1 VAGFV
6 ASSAKTSSAK
16 TFWLGIFKHLVCAA
30 LVAGAGLGG
39 WYWWTAARFI
49 ETTDNAYVEAD
60 ISAISPQVSGYI
72 RDLPVESN
80 QPVRKGDVLAVLEDE
95 EYAAKVQEAS
105 AAVDL
110 ATAAVA
116 TAAAR
121 IAQAVASVDAASA
134 AVASAEAERTRTRRD
149 LERSAVLVSRE
160 GVSRRQYDE
169 READAHKGDAAYN
182 GAVAALA
189 ADRKRILTLEAEMRE
204 ASARVQQAEV
214 RLRLARIDQ
223 ERTVVR
229 SPVDGVVGNRGA
241 QIGQF
246 VRAGTLMM
254 AVVPLDTVHIV
265 ANFKE
270 TQLSR
275 MKIGQRVRIT
285 VDAYADRDL
294 FGRIESLAP
303 ASGSRFSVLPPD
315 NATGNFTKIVQ
326 RVPVRIALE
335 PENRQAGI
343 LRPGLS
349 VEASIDTREA
359 AGGTAP
365 AFGALAAPVNG
376 KAAP

>member
-1 VAGFV
+1 M
-6 ASSAKTSSAK
+6 
-16 TFWLGIFKHLVCAA
+16 
-30 LVAGAGLGG
+30 AGAGLGG

-376 KAAP
+376 KASP

>member
-1 VAGFV
+1 VAV
-6 ASSAKTSSAK
+6 LAVSSDGTR
-16 TFWLGIFKHLVCAA
+16 LGIFKQAVCAA
-30 LVAGAGLGG
+30 LVACAGLGG
-39 WYWWTAARFI
+39 WYWWTAARFV

-72 RDLPVESN
+72 RDLPVEAN
-80 QPVRKGDVLAVLEDE
+80 QPVGKGDVLAVLEDE
-95 EYAAKVQEAS
+95 EYVAKVQEAA

-121 IAQAVASVDAASA
+121 IAQASASIDAASA

-149 LERSAVLVSRE
+149 LERSTVLVSRE
-160 GVSRRQYDE
+160 GLSRRQFDE
-169 READAHKGDAAYN
+169 READAHKGDAAYT
-182 GAVAALA
+182 GALAVLA

-204 ASARVQQAEV
+204 ASARVRQAEV
-214 RLRLARIDQ
+214 RLRLARIDL
-223 ERTVVR
+223 ERTVIR

-241 QIGQF
+241 QVGQF

-270 TQLSR
+270 TQLRR

-285 VDAYADRDL
+285 VDAYADKPL
-294 FGRIESLAP
+294 TGTIESLAP
-303 ASGSRFSVLPPD
+303 ASGARFSVLPPD
-315 NATGNFTKIVQ
+315 NATGNFTKIIQ

-335 PENRQAGI
+335 PEDMRTGI

-349 VEASIDTREA
+349 VEAVVDTREA
-359 AGGTAP
+359 R
-365 AFGALAAPVNG
+365 
-376 KAAP
+376 